1 MRGPRSRE
9 AHAAIN
15 AFRTAGAPRG
25 DRFHVAFRWWTCP
38 FPAVVEAVPVTGK
51 VLEVGCGHGLLSLYL
66 ALSADGR
73 RVTGVDIDHDK
84 LVLARAAAEQLEPA
98 DRARVTFVDGNVGA
112 FVDGEFDAIV
122 IADVLYLLPLDA
134 RLALLDDCAQHLAP
148 GGRLVVKEADNRPRW
163 KSAITVGQELLST
176 RVLRITEG
184 TEVDFAPPRLLAD
197 RLRRAGLVVTER
209 RIDRGYLHPHV
220 LIVGTKP

>member
-1 MRGPRSRE
+1 MRGPQSRE
-9 AHAAIN
+9 ARAAIR
-15 AFRTAGAPRG
+15 AYRAAGAPRG

-38 FPAVVEAVPVTGK
+38 FPAVVDAVPVTGK

-66 ALSADGR
+66 ALSADDR
-73 RVTGVDIDHDK
+73 HVTAVDIDHDK
-84 LVLARAAAEQLEPA
+84 LVLARAAAQQLEPV
-98 DRARVTFVDGNVGA
+98 DRDRIHFVDGTAGE

-134 RLALLDDCAQHLAP
+134 RLALLDECASHLAP

-163 KSAITVGQELLST
+163 KAAITVAQELLST

-184 TEVDFAPPRLLAD
+184 TEVDFSPPRLLAD
-197 RLRRAGLVVTER
+197 RLRATGLTVTLQ